1 MRHSTTRIRGRSKQ
15 QSTDLGTWSYLFS
28 DEWNRRKLYGN
39 SFTYPISETKAQ
51 KTTLL
56 WVLEGGINAA
66 AIYISYRD
74 YLYQN
79 NSFMEIVSIT
89 IGLKQP
95 KTSWECTFKSQVLKL
110 NRHDQHLFHCLEH
123 TPMFHQS
130 LVQRTGISNALPV
143 FPLLL
148 TKPLPHCTRNNSR
161 IAYVMPT
168 QIEPWIE

>member
-1 MRHSTTRIRGRSKQ
+1 MRHSTTRIRGRRRP

-66 AIYISYRD
+66 AIYISNRD

-123 TPMFHQS
+123 TSMFHQS
-130 LVQRTGISNALPV
+130 LVQRTGISNVLSV
-143 FPLLL
+143 FPHLL
-148 TKPLPHCTRNNSR
+148 TTTPNS
-161 IAYVMPT
+161 
-168 QIEPWIE
+168 

>member
-1 MRHSTTRIRGRSKQ
+1 MLGPKQAGKLKLCTHNGHKMRHSTTRIRGRRRP

-79 NSFMEIVSIT
+79 NSFVEIVSRAT
-89 IGLKQP
+89 GLEQP
-95 KTSWECTFKSQVLKL
+95 KTS
-110 NRHDQHLFHCLEH
+110 
-123 TPMFHQS
+123 
-130 LVQRTGISNALPV
+130 
-143 FPLLL
+143 
-148 TKPLPHCTRNNSR
+148 
-161 IAYVMPT
+161 
-168 QIEPWIE
+168 

>member
-1 MRHSTTRIRGRSKQ
+1 VLEPKQAGKLKLCTHNGHKMCHSTTGIRGRSRP

-89 IGLKQP
+89 IGLKPMQHGYGYAYRYRKDTDTRIRQFSK
-95 KTSWECTFKSQVLKL
+95 KTRYADTFYYFFK
-110 NRHDQHLFHCLEH
+110 
-123 TPMFHQS
+123 
-130 LVQRTGISNALPV
+130 
-143 FPLLL
+143 
-148 TKPLPHCTRNNSR
+148 
-161 IAYVMPT
+161 
-168 QIEPWIE
+168 